1 MDQPNQVT
9 TPQGSVSSTGA
20 NLRNRP
26 RRPCDACRKRKSR
39 CEITEGETVC
49 VLCKFHRQP
58 CLFQENPQPRK
69 KRKISNGGSND
80 VDGAREQYRA
90 PPPPLE
96 SADGPGGPGNN
107 EALERRAS
115 IRKHP

>member
-39 CEITEGETVC
+39 CEITEGESIC

-69 KRKISNGGSND
+69 KRKISEPTEI
-80 VDGAREQYRA
+80 DGLPREQVHLPA
-90 PPPPLE
+90 PLPLE
-96 SADGPGGPGNN
+96 QTDG
-107 EALERRAS
+107 
-115 IRKHP
+115 